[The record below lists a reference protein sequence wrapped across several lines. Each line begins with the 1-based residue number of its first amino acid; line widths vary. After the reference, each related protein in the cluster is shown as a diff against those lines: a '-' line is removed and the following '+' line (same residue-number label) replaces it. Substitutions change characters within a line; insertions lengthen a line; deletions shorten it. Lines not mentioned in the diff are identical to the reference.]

1 MPLTRL
7 PDGRL
12 LMFAHVPKCA
22 GTSVEHYLEAAFGP
36 LALLDRTFNAL
47 PQGQRW
53 SKTSPQHVDAVTLRR
68 LFPPGFLAA
77 CLAVVRHPVARI
89 LSVFRWQRDIE
100 GTIAPDV
107 PFGDWL
113 DGLTERPRRRWAYD
127 NHVRPM
133 TEMVPDDAAV
143 FRLED
148 GWDPVIDWLQALV
161 GPDRPLPRV
170 MPERNNLE
178 RRLAFEKRS
187 GAPVQPGPEALALI
201 TQIYAADF
209 ARFGYPLPEGGAR

>member
-12 LMFAHVPKCA
+12 LLFAHVPKCA

-36 LALLDRTFNAL
+36 LALLDRTFTAL
-47 PQGQRW
+47 PEGRRW
-53 SKTSPQHVDAVTLRR
+53 SKSSPQHVDAETLAR
-68 LFPPGFLAA
+68 LFPPGFLTASFA
-77 CLAVVRHPVARI
+77 LVRHPVTRMV
-89 LSVFRWQRDIE
+89 SVFRWQRDIE
-100 GTIAPDV
+100 STIAQDTSFV
-107 PFGDWL
+107 DWL
-113 DGLTERPRRRWAYD
+113 ASLTERPRRRWAYD

-133 TEMVPDDAAV
+133 TAMVPDDAAV

-148 GWDPVIDWLQALV
+148 GWASVIDWLQALV

-170 MPERNNLE
+170 MPERNILD

-201 TQIYAADF
+201 AQIYAADF
-209 ARFGYPLPEGGAR
+209 ARFGYPVPEISL